1 MTFSTI
7 AFLALLTS
15 ILLQIIN
22 LFKPVKLIQ
31 IINTILM
38 VLTSLLLVTDFIII
52 SFGIKFIALTN
63 MYGSLIFFSAAILLA
78 LVLYT
83 QINKAKSYPLIVF
96 GTTII
101 AFTLLSVASSPL
113 IPKEITPPIPA
124 LQSYWLV
131 LHVSFAFIGEAFFA
145 ISFITSLVYLF
156 SKNEEKKKNL
166 EALTVKSISIGYP
179 IFTAGAI
186 LFGAIWAHYAWGR
199 FWGWDP
205 KETWALITWLTYTL
219 FLHLR
224 LVKKAQGRTAMII
237 SIVGFLFTLFTFF
250 GVNFLLSGLHSYM

>member
-1 MTFSTI
+1 MTFSTT
-7 AFLALLTS
+7 AFIVLLTS
-15 ILLQIIN
+15 ILLQIVN
-22 LFKPVKLIQ
+22 LIKPVKIIQ
-31 IINTILM
+31 KINTIVM
-38 VLTSLLLVTDFIII
+38 ALTSLLLVADFCFI
-52 SFGIKFIALTN
+52 SFKIHFIALTN
-63 MYGSLIFFSAAILLA
+63 MYGSLIFYSAVILLFTI
-78 LVLYT
+78 LYNFIT
-83 QINKAKSYPLIVF
+83 RAGSYPVLVF
-96 GTTII
+96 GTTMI
-101 AFTLLSVASSPL
+101 AFVLLSTASSPL

-124 LQSYWLV
+124 LQSNWLV

-145 ISFITSLVYLF
+145 VSFIASLLCLF
-156 SKNEEKKKNL
+156 SKNNEKKKNL
-166 EALTVKSISIGYP
+166 ETITVKSITIGYP

-205 KETWALITWLTYTL
+205 KEIWALITWLTYTV

-224 LVKKAQGRTAMII
+224 LIKKAQGKIAMII